1 MRQCALALTLV
12 AVLTVSGC
20 GAGTTYT
27 SFDPRS
33 ACTSDGRFPGAYPDL
48 EARLPA
54 RFDGRDPDT
63 LDSGRNCTAG
73 ELGTLVGHG
82 VAEVRYAGATWELGD
97 RSGVTLA
104 IFAGSG
110 LTAEWLGEWYEAG
123 ARAARRTRNISP
135 SRPTVGGRPAY
146 RLDTVNDDSRQ
157 TVITWD
163 APAGDGVYVVIAADV
178 SEAGIQE
185 ALAAF
190 PTGSDSS
197 GGGGVRGRRRVLDAL
212 AST

>member
-1 MRQCALALTLV
+1 MRRRVLALTLL
-12 AVLTVSGC
+12 AVLTVAGC
-20 GAGTTYT
+20 TGTTYT

-33 ACTSDGRFPGAYPDL
+33 ACTGDGRFAGAYPEL

-54 RFDGRDPDT
+54 QFDGRGPDT
-63 LDSGRNCTAG
+63 RDSGRNCTAT
-73 ELGTLVGHG
+73 ELGTLAGHG

-97 RSGVTLA
+97 QSGVTLA

-135 SRPTVGGRPAY
+135 SRPTVAGRPAY
-146 RLDTVNDDSRQ
+146 RLDTVNDDSSQ
-157 TVITWD
+157 TVVTWD
-163 APAGDGVYVVIAADV
+163 APTGDGVYVVVAADV
-178 SEAGIQE
+178 PEARIQE

-190 PTGSDSS
+190 PTSAESS
-197 GGGGVRGRRRVLDAL
+197 GGFRAVEGSLTRSHRPDH
-212 AST
+212 

>member
-1 MRQCALALTLV
+1 MRQRALALTLL
-12 AVLTVSGC
+12 AVLAVAGC
-20 GAGTTYT
+20 AGATYT

-54 RFDGRDPDT
+54 RFDGRGPDT
-63 LDSGRNCTAG
+63 RDSGRNCTAA
-73 ELGTLVGHG
+73 ELGTLAGHG

-97 RSGVTLA
+97 ESGVTLA

-178 SEAGIQE
+178 SEAAIQE
-185 ALAAF
+185 ALAAL

-197 GGGGVRGRRRVLDAL
+197 GGEGGVSGP
-212 AST
+212 SKGP

>member
-1 MRQCALALTLV
+1 MRQRAFGLIVLAALAI
-12 AVLTVSGC
+12 AGC
-20 GAGTTYT
+20 GASTPYA

-54 RFDGRDPDT
+54 RFDGRGPDT
-63 LDSGRNCTAG
+63 RDSGRNCTAA
-73 ELGTLVGHG
+73 ELGMLAGHG
-82 VAEVRYAGATWELGD
+82 VAEVRYAGAMWELGEG
-97 RSGVTLA
+97 SGVTLA

-135 SRPTVGGRPAY
+135 SRPTVAGRPAY
-146 RLDTVNDDSRQ
+146 RLDTVNDDSSQ

-163 APAGDGVYVVIAADV
+163 APAGDVVYVVVAADV
-178 SEAGIQE
+178 PEARIQE

-190 PTGSDSS
+190 PTSFESS
-197 GGGGVRGRRRVLDAL
+197 G
-212 AST
+212 ASRLSKGP

>member
-1 MRQCALALTLV
+1 MRQRAFGLIVLAALAI
-12 AVLTVSGC
+12 AGC
-20 GAGTTYT
+20 GAGTADT

-54 RFDGRDPDT
+54 RFDGRGPDT
-63 LDSGRNCTAG
+63 RDSGRNCTAA
-73 ELGTLVGHG
+73 ELGTLAGHG

-104 IFAGSG
+104 TFAGSG

-135 SRPTVGGRPAY
+135 SRPTVAGRPAY
-146 RLDTVNDDSRQ
+146 RLDTINDDSSQ
-157 TVITWD
+157 TVITWE

-178 SEAGIQE
+178 PEARIQE

-190 PTGSDSS
+190 PMSSESS
-197 GGGGVRGRRRVLDAL
+197 GVSGPSKGP
-212 AST
+212 